1 MITFR
6 KMMVVL
12 LSLFGV
18 LILAILASLSV
29 GSAKLPPG
37 EIVRVLFRAFSQ
49 DWSDPAQTVILAL
62 RLPRTLLAAF
72 AGAGL
77 AVAGAAFQALTRNPL
92 ADPFLLGV
100 SSGAA
105 FGVVVAQTFGLSR
118 IFPGSVGSPLFA
130 FLGALLSTLGVYLIA
145 SSDGRLPI
153 QTLLLSGVIVG
164 LFFSSA
170 ITLFIS
176 FASASDLPGILHWL
190 LGSLGPIDYGP
201 LILLLGCLLVGMGM
215 ISVQAKSLNLL
226 ALGEEAALQLGVE
239 GERVKRIVFV
249 SASLLVGT
257 VVAFSGS
264 IGFVGL
270 IVPHTIRMLFG
281 PDNRLLIP
289 ASALSGAGFLV
300 LADSLAR
307 TIVSPAE
314 IPVGVITSLCGAP
327 FFVYLLRKRYRSA
340 L

>member
-1 MITFR
+1 MITLR
-6 KMMVVL
+6 KTVAVLLFLFGLLFLAIL
-12 LSLFGV
+12 LSL
-18 LILAILASLSV
+18 SL
-29 GSAKLPPG
+29 GAAKLPPG
-37 EIVRVLFRAFSQ
+37 EVVRVLFKASSQ
-49 DWSDPAQTVILAL
+49 DWSDPAQAVVLAL

-72 AGAGL
+72 SGVGL

-105 FGVVVAQTFGLSR
+105 FGVVVAQTLGLSR
-118 IFPGSVGSPLFA
+118 VFPGYVGFPLFA
-130 FLGALLSTLGVYLIA
+130 FLGAMLSALAVYLIA
-145 SSDGRLPI
+145 SSDGSLPI
-153 QTLLLSGVIVG
+153 QTLLLAGVIVG

-170 ITLFIS
+170 IALFIS
-176 FASASDLPGILHWL
+176 FASASDLPGILYWL
-190 LGSLGPIDYGP
+190 MGSLGPIDYGS
-201 LILLLGCLLVGMGM
+201 LILLFGCLLAGTGV
-215 ISVQAKSLNLL
+215 IYVQAKSLNLL

-239 GERVKRIVFV
+239 GERLKRIVFV
-249 SASLLVGT
+249 SASLLTGS

-289 ASALSGAGFLV
+289 ASALAGAGFLV

-307 TIVSPAE
+307 TIASPAE
-314 IPVGVITSLCGAP
+314 IPVGVITSFCGAP
-327 FFVYLLRKRYRSA
+327 FFVYLLRKRYRSV